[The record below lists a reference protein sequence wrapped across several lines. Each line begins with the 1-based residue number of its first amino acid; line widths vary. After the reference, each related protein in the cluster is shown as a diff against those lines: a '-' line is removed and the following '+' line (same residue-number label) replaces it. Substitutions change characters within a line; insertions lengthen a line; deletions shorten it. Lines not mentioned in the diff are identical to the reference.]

1 MPENPTP
8 TATPS
13 ENATPASCRPAR
25 RHRRPGAVAQC
36 RPAVV
41 AQFGALRRRGGAALT
56 SEHGTTSISSSV
68 VAKIAAMSTQEIP
81 GVQAM
86 GKSMSRAFG
95 AIRSKVPGA
104 SPATAQGVSVEVGE
118 RQAAIDID
126 IVCYY
131 GQSIVETADAI
142 RQNVIERIE
151 GMTGLEVVEVNISVD
166 DLYIESDGDEHGC
179 PGRVTDPTPTPATS
193 PTPVAPV
200 DPGGGAVWRWR
211 SPPRWTRSSGCAA
224 RADRVSRWPPSTP
237 AAGW

>member
-8 TATPS
+8 TATPA
-13 ENATPASCRPAR
+13 ENATPAAAGRPDATADQAPSR
-25 RHRRPGAVAQC
+25 SVDRPSSRSLERSG
-36 RPAVV
+36 
-41 AQFGALRRRGGAALT
+41 GGGAALT

-151 GMTGLEVVEVNISVD
+151 GMTGLEVVEVNVSVD
-166 DLYIESDGDEHGC
+166 DLYIESDGDEHGS
-179 PGRVTDPTPTPATS
+179 RVE
-193 PTPVAPV
+193 
-200 DPGGGAVWRWR
+200 
-211 SPPRWTRSSGCAA
+211 
-224 RADRVSRWPPSTP
+224 
-237 AAGW
+237 